1 MCGRGRE
8 TFVRHP
14 ATRAKLAS
22 KGEGPRGNH
31 GFPRVKNSRIWGYFG
46 DDSGAGWRST
56 PLLDSLV
63 VDLERLIAVL
73 GPAEVVGSADTAVGD
88 LAYDARAARPGSL
101 FFCVPG
107 QRADGHDFAAEAVAN
122 GAVALVVQ
130 RRLDLP
136 VPQLVVADSRAA
148 MAVAA
153 DEFFGRPTEQLAVA
167 GVTGTAGKTT
177 TAFLLY
183 AVLAAAG
190 RRPGLLGT
198 IETRVD
204 GERRP
209 ATRTTAEAID
219 LQRLF
224 REMLDAGDRSCAME
238 ATSHGS
244 RLQRLDRVRFA
255 VLIFTNLSRDHLDF
269 HRDMEDYFD
278 AKRRLFIAEPI
289 APAAVNVGD
298 PYGRRLA
305 DELRER
311 GGRLITYGLVD
322 DAEIRPD
329 SADAAGSLEVGGLE
343 LHPRLRGH
351 FNVENALAAVAAARL
366 LGVADEAI
374 ARGVASVA
382 GVPGRFE
389 TVDEG
394 QEFTVVVDY
403 AHKPGALETVLRTA
417 RGLASGRVVC
427 VFGCGGDRDRGKRP
441 IMGRIAS
448 ELADVTIVTSDNPR
462 SEDPLAIIDEVVA
475 GMDGGQIVEP
485 DRASAIEQAVEL
497 ARPGDVVVI
506 AGKGNERGQEIAG
519 VVTPFDDAEVAG
531 EALRALKTTA

>member
-1 MCGRGRE
+1 MLCGSFNAE
-8 TFVRHP
+8 
-14 ATRAKLAS
+14 KLPHL
-22 KGEGPRGNH
+22 GH
-31 GFPRVKNSRIWGYFG
+31 FG
-46 DDSGAGWRST
+46 VDWGAGWRRT

-73 GPAEVVGSADTAVGD
+73 APAEVVGQADTAIDD

-107 QRADGHDFAAEAVAN
+107 QRADGHDFAAEAVAG
-122 GAVALVVQ
+122 GAVALVVE
-130 RRLDLP
+130 RVLDLP

-153 DEFFGRPTEQLAVA
+153 DEFFGRPTEELAVA

-177 TAFLLY
+177 TVFLLY

-244 RLQRLDRVRFA
+244 ALRRLDRMRFA
-255 VLIFTNLSRDHLDF
+255 VLVFTNLSRDHLDF

-278 AKRRLFIAEPI
+278 AKRRLFLGDPM
-289 APAAVNVGD
+289 PRAAVNVGD
-298 PYGRRLA
+298 TYGRRLA
-305 DELRER
+305 DELREH
-311 GGRLITYGLVD
+311 GGRVMTYGLAD

-329 SADAAGSLEVGGLE
+329 SPDFAEGFSVGGLE
-343 LHPRLRGH
+343 LRPRLRGR
-351 FNVENALAAVAAARL
+351 FNVENVLAAFAAARL
-366 LGVADEAI
+366 LEVDDDAI

-394 QEFTVVVDY
+394 QEFTVIVDY
-403 AHKPGALETVLRTA
+403 AHKPGALENVLRTA
-417 RGLASGRVVC
+417 RGLASGRLLC

-462 SEDPLAIIDEVVA
+462 SEDPLAIIDEIVA

-519 VVTPFDDAEVAG
+519 VVTPFDDVEVAG